1 MPNKLENLLKDL
13 INPFFKHLSRE
24 HHYSPE
30 EVTYK
35 IIDAK
40 QNKTKITVS
49 CKIRDLFSHQ
59 PPGPLMSQDML
70 SFDEIGESTCT
81 ISFRAGGMELICFS
95 TFLKSIM
102 TRLDHEKKQRVHSNR
117 QLIEDETDKILEEL
131 EKCTHPIICPR
142 KSSYSKGI
150 YSATIYVGNE
160 KLEYENR
167 DVILLC
173 KEIKAK
179 LPVDI
184 KDKRGKLS

>member
-1 MPNKLENLLKDL
+1 MPNKLENLLKNLMD
-13 INPFFKHLSRE
+13 PFFRHLSKE
-24 HHYSPE
+24 HHYSRE
-30 EVTYK
+30 EITYK

-49 CKIRDLFSHQ
+49 CKIRDLFYHQ

-70 SFDEIGESTCT
+70 SFDEIEESTCT

-117 QLIEDETDKILEEL
+117 QLIEDEIDEILEKL
-131 EKCTHPIICPR
+131 EKGSDPIICPR

-167 DVILLC
+167 DAILLC
-173 KEIKAK
+173 KEIKVK
-179 LPVDI
+179 LLVDI
-184 KDKRGKLS
+184 KNKRKKN